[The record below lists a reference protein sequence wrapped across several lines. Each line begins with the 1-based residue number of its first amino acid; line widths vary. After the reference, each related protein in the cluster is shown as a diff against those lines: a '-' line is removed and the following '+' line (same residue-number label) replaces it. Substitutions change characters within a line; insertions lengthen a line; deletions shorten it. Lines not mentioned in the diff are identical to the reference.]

1 MASTKPRSPSSRAAS
16 VDQAGYVQGARKW
29 IIALTASLAALVEII
44 DTSIVNVALKDI
56 QTNLGATISE
66 VGWVVTAYAI
76 ANVILIPLSA
86 WLGQRFGQ
94 KRYFI
99 FSLIG
104 FTIASVLCGF
114 SVSLPMLIG
123 SRILQGLCG
132 GGLLAKG
139 QTILYETFPP
149 AEQGVAQGLF
159 GVVAL
164 AGPAIGPT
172 LGGYLTDALGWRW
185 IFFVNLPLGI
195 LAVIMAII
203 FLQPDRPTTV
213 ARQRVDW
220 WGIGLLA
227 VSIGSLQT
235 FLEEGEKD
243 GWFESQ
249 FIIGLAIASVV
260 GLILFIWQEL
270 RVKNP
275 AVNLRVLRH
284 RSLAAG
290 SLFFGVLGMGLYG
303 ILFSVP
309 LFAQTILGFSAT
321 QTGWLLA
328 PGALCSA
335 LFIIPFSRLT
345 TKIDKRLLVGIGA
358 IGTALVAF
366 QLANITPQTGTDQLF
381 YPLIWR
387 GLATVMMFVPLSMA
401 TLGDLPKSEVAA
413 GAGFS
418 NLTRQLGGSIG
429 IAVIT
434 TVLEQRAAFHK
445 VVLLAHLSAADPQ
458 TQQRL
463 SSLTSLFQSKGADP
477 ATANLQ
483 AIAILEQMINKQ
495 VAVLA
500 YADVYRIVG
509 LIFLCA
515 LPLVMFLGKGTK
527 GKVEM
532 GH

>member
-1 MASTKPRSPSSRAAS
+1 MATTKNRSSRPS
-16 VDQAGYVQGARKW
+16 NIPVDQAGYVRGARKW
-29 IIALTASLAALVEII
+29 IIAVTASLAALVEII

-104 FTIASVLCGF
+104 FTIASMLCGF
-114 SVSLPMLIG
+114 AVNLPMLIG

-149 AEQGVAQGLF
+149 EEQPVAQGLF

-195 LAVIMAII
+195 AAVTMAII
-203 FLQPDRPTTV
+203 FLLPDRPNT
-213 ARQRVDW
+213 AAQQKVDW
-220 WGIGLLA
+220 WGIGLLTIA
-227 VSIGSLQT
+227 IGSLQT
-235 FLEEGEKD
+235 FLEEGEKE
-243 GWFESQ
+243 GWFESP
-249 FIIGLAIASVV
+249 FIIGLAIAAVV
-260 GLILFIWQEL
+260 GLILFIRQEL
-270 RVKNP
+270 RVRNP

-328 PGALCSA
+328 PGAIVSA

-345 TKIDKRLLVGIGA
+345 AKIDKRILVGTGA

-401 TLGDLPKSEVAA
+401 TLGDLPKAEVAA

-418 NLTRQLGGSIG
+418 NLTRQLGGSMG
-429 IAVIT
+429 IALIT
-434 TVLEQRAAFHK
+434 TVLEQRANFHK

-463 SSLTSLFQSKGADP
+463 SGLTSLFQSKGADP
-477 ATANLQ
+477 FTAHQQ

-500 YADVYRIVG
+500 YADVFRLMGMV
-509 LIFLCA
+509 FLCS
-515 LPLVMFLGKGTK
+515 LPLVFFLGKGTK
-527 GKVEM
+527 GKVEI